1 MRFDRLLSRQAQQ
14 TQEPKPVV
22 SIVKSALAAVIVLGS
37 VSLAPVQAFAAHR
50 VHHRSA
56 YAHPGVYGPE
66 GYSLQ
71 SRDAS
76 LPSLAVPSP
85 AQEEWFNRAT
95 EGTGA
100 GK

>member
-1 MRFDRLLSRQAQQ
+1 MFR
-14 TQEPKPVV
+14 
-22 SIVKSALAAVIVLGS
+22 IVKSALAAVIAVGS

-50 VHHRSA
+50 VHHHSA
-56 YAHPGVYGPE
+56 YSHPGAYGPE
-66 GYSLQ
+66 GYSFQ

-85 AQEEWFNRAT
+85 AQEEWFDRAT
-95 EGTGA
+95 EGFGG

>member
-1 MRFDRLLSRQAQQ
+1 MCG
-14 TQEPKPVV
+14 
-22 SIVKSALAAVIVLGS
+22 IVKTTLAAVVVLGS

-50 VHHRSA
+50 VHRHSA
-56 YAHPGVYGPE
+56 CVHSGGYGPRA
-66 GYSLQ
+66 YSFQ

-85 AQEEWFNRAT
+85 AQEEWFDRAT
-95 EGTGA
+95 QSFGG